1 MKVELL
7 RATPDALDL
16 LLSTK
21 NTRLKFH
28 SDPAEWSDEEKIE
41 HLLYMRDT
49 IKSSWEFVD
58 YVFRISG
65 VSRSFTHQLV
75 RTRTGAYAQE
85 SRRAIDASTSSAIPL
100 DFIHPESLSEYEEY
114 TDKSMEVYK
123 RMIDRGEQRQVAR
136 GVLTETIET
145 SIIAKFNLRTL
156 HETAKVRM
164 CVRAQSE
171 YQDVFRMM
179 REEVIRVH
187 PWVETA
193 GFIEVSCVSDGVCAF
208 PRWGKDNCPVYD
220 FSMDR
225 TKAKEIAKEKFWRTR
240 FEANPEAS
248 RGKSK

>member
-7 RATPDALDL
+7 RTTPDALDL

-21 NTRLKFH
+21 NTRLKH
-28 SDPAEWSDEEKIE
+28 ESDPSEWPYEEKID

-65 VSRSFTHQLV
+65 VSRMFTHQLV

-85 SRRAIDASTSSAIPL
+85 SRRAIDASGDLAVDLP
-100 DFIHPESLSEYEEY
+100 FIHPESKEEY
-114 TDKSMEVYK
+114 DEAIRISKEFYNL
-123 RMIDRGEQRQVAR
+123 MIHRGEQRQVAR
-136 GVLTETIET
+136 GVLTESLET

-156 HETAKVRM
+156 HDMAKVRM

-171 YQDVFRMM
+171 YQDVFRAM
-179 REEVIRVH
+179 REEVLRVH

-193 GFIEVSCVSDGVCAF
+193 GFIEVACISEGVCAF
-208 PRWGKDNCPVYD
+208 PRWGCENCPVYHP
-220 FSMDR
+220 SMDR
-225 TKAKEIAKEKFWRTR
+225 SRAKEIAKERFWSTR
-240 FEANPEAS
+240 FEANPES
-248 RGKSK
+248 TEGKSK